1 MKTLCRGWRA
11 PWNIS
16 MVAPVRLDRPES
28 KIWRCERSRV
38 SELINNEPSFSQ
50 HAAISLEG
58 SRPFLAKRRQI
69 FEVGQ
74 PSRIAPTTIHDH
86 DTKNRRPTGN
96 RRSYA
101 RGKSL
106 QEKSAPAEEECEGS
120 NRTEKGGGGLGNH
133 GHFKRCKSNC
143 ASRCLHVKRCVSRN
157 SQRIHKSKSV
167 TRCSRIRDAHSSKI
181 EDFTTRE
188 DHKT

>member
-1 MKTLCRGWRA
+1 
-11 PWNIS
+11 

-86 DTKNRRPTGN
+86 DTKNRRLSGN

-101 RGKSL
+101 QRKPPP
-106 QEKSAPAEEECEGS
+106 EKSATAAEECEGS
-120 NRTEKGGGGLGNH
+120 DRTEKSGGRLGDV
-133 GHFKRCKSNC
+133 RRAYTLDQLS
-143 ASRCLHVKRCVSRN
+143 
-157 SQRIHKSKSV
+157 
-167 TRCSRIRDAHSSKI
+167 
-181 EDFTTRE
+181 
-188 DHKT
+188 